1 MRNAITKKNIQPTHQ
16 KPRCRKDLPSRVRAR
31 NPRARARALAPLA
44 RALASL
50 AIYHAARSPDA
61 RIASEGGHV
70 PFPPRAPP
78 FLHAARSSGA
88 AGGKAPRT
96 PLDRSTPQSRF
107 PRRGSRQ
114 GPANPL
120 HYPPALPCSALIGWA
135 PHKCRAPLFI
145 GWRDAPQGVVPPH
158 PPFRSAQQNWLLH
171 RGCRG
176 TQGDPLPYPLC
187 IHQYCRA
194 PL

>member
-1 MRNAITKKNIQPTHQ
+1 MRNAITKKNIKPTHQ

-50 AIYHAARSPDA
+50 ACYHAGRSPGDRRGARS
-61 RIASEGGHV
+61 V
-70 PFPPRAPP
+70 PPSGSPLPPCGSKYWCPQAN
-78 FLHAARSSGA
+78 

-114 GPANPL
+114 EPANPL
-120 HYPPALPCSALIGWA
+120 HYPPALPCSALSG
-135 PHKCRAPLFI
+135 R
-145 GWRDAPQGVVPPH
+145 VPAKARTH
-158 PPFRSAQQNWLLH
+158 IVYLHAARSPGA
-171 RGCRG
+171 R
-176 TQGDPLPYPLC
+176 
-187 IHQYCRA
+187 
-194 PL
+194 